1 MIKVDNKH
9 NVELYC
15 EIEEDIRRVVI
26 YDSTKKFM
34 NDLYFDDDEESQ
46 SIIEDLE
53 NTTLEDL
60 CNFMWF
66 DMYDSIEE
74 LAGVFNNQDIQC
86 VEDIID
92 HEYVNIFY
100 VNGKPKYCI
109 YEG

>member
-15 EIEEDIRRVVI
+15 EIEENVSRVVI

-60 CNFMWF
+60 CHFMWF

-100 VNGKPKYCI
+100 VNGKPKYCV